1 MKYLLAFIFALSC
14 LIHPA
19 AASPR
24 ADAAKR
30 LAQKIQRDQSELAK
44 QMKRLSVKER
54 TTLKRALKRGTD
66 SDGDGVND
74 IVEGAIG
81 SNRCDADSDDDGF
94 DDSED
99 GAENDDSSSGD
110 DSSDD
115 NGNGSDSP
123 STEVEVKS
131 RITSFNDPN
140 LLVGGKTFVVDQST
154 VFRGP
159 NFGKEDLEAGMCVEV
174 KGRKT
179 GETLIAVRI
188 QRESPSECE

>member
-1 MKYLLAFIFALSC
+1 MKYLLAIIFALSC

-24 ADAAKR
+24 AAAAKR
-30 LAQKIQRDQSELAK
+30 LALKIQKDQTDLAK
-44 QMKRLSVKER
+44 QMKRLSVNER
-54 TTLKRALKRGTD
+54 KSLKRALKRGTD

-81 SNRCDADSDDDGF
+81 SNRCDADSDDDGY

-115 NGNGSDSP
+115 NGDSGDGSS
-123 STEVEVKS
+123 SEVEVKG
-131 RITSFNDPN
+131 RITSFDDPN
-140 LLVGGKTFVVDQST
+140 LVVRGKTFIVNQST
-154 VFRGP
+154 VFRGS
-159 NFGKEDLEAGMCVEV
+159 NFNKGDLETELCVEV
-174 KGRKT
+174 KGRKS
-179 GETLIAVRI
+179 GDALIAVRI
-188 QRESPSECE
+188 KRESPNECQ